1 METLKYVIEDST
13 IAELL
18 GVQNFS
24 TDESAVLELIK
35 NSYDANAM
43 NVTLEFYEDTL
54 EIIDDGDGMNSD
66 DIKNYWMHIGKSSKG
81 YSVVD
86 SQDNLRI
93 QAGSKGVGRFALS
106 RLGRKIKLI
115 TKKDKEVG
123 VIWETDWNFSTLD
136 EFTEV
141 KEKGTYI
148 KIINL
153 REKWTL
159 NKIKRLTSYLGRTYK
174 DQLMKIRIKAN
185 GYDEMVKY
193 IFPEPKPGTNC
204 RSNIILE
211 YFDTKLSVKV
221 ISDEFSNEAKKYF
234 PEINYHFREWNMIDE
249 LQGNEVI
256 DLSKEE
262 LTIKLKELGSF
273 SSNLFFNLSATKT
286 DKEKFLYQYLNVP
299 VEIEKGVILYRNAFS
314 ISSLE
319 GEKDWLGFGKRS
331 RKSPAAASHPT
342 GAWRVRENQL
352 SGYVLIDKKE
362 NMVLQDL
369 MNRQGI
375 DENIYFKLFVEIILS
390 GIKEFERYR
399 QSVIRSINE
408 RNNHVE
414 EKKDSITDKLIKNP
428 RLIKKLDDNEGNTL
442 IEEIKAF
449 QQEKINFQKENTD
462 LVEKH
467 RYDVRILNTL
477 ATSGIKA
484 TSIAHEINNDRNQIE
499 AVNDYIVKALIKIG
513 LWDQIVSSSEG
524 KSVFENIPALLE
536 KSKNAVKKM
545 IHFID
550 AILEKVEKK
559 QFEVVNLNVKE
570 SMDRI
575 IQKWESDFS
584 WLNIETEID
593 SSIMFRTSKDTLN
606 TIFENLILNSTQQNN
621 DYSDLKICINI
632 RKEGDELIIKYSDK
646 GRGLPKKFLEK
657 PRIILEPH
665 ETSRNDGHGLGMWII
680 NNTIKM
686 QNGSVINI
694 DGHNGFLFEFTLKEI
709 K

>member
-43 NVTLEFYEDTL
+43 NVTLVFYEDTL
-54 EIIDDGDGMNSD
+54 EITDDGEGMNSD
-66 DIKNYWMHIGKSSKG
+66 DIKNHWMHIGKSSKG
-81 YSVVD
+81 YSVID

-115 TKKDKEVG
+115 SKKEKEVG

-141 KEKGTYI
+141 KEKGTCI

-159 NKIKRLTSYLGRTYK
+159 NKIKRLTTYLGRTYK
-174 DQLMKIRIKAN
+174 DQLMKIRIKAS
-185 GYDEMVKY
+185 GYDEMVQY

-204 RSNIILE
+204 RANIILK

-221 ISDEFSNEAKKYF
+221 ISDEFSNEAKNYF
-234 PEINYHFREWNMIDE
+234 PDIDYHFREWNMIDE
-249 LQGNEVI
+249 LQGNEEI

-273 SSNLFFNLSATKT
+273 SSNLFFNLTATKT

-408 RNNHVE
+408 RNKQVE
-414 EKKDSITDKLIKNP
+414 EKKNRITEKLIKNP

-449 QQEKINFQKENTD
+449 RQEKINFQKENTD

-467 RYDVRILNTL
+467 RYDVRILNAL

-484 TSIAHEINNDRNQIE
+484 TSIAHEINNNRNQIE
-499 AVNDYIVKALIKIG
+499 PVNQFIIAALKNYG
-513 LWDQIVSSSEG
+513 LWDQIVNLSKE
-524 KSVFENIPALLE
+524 KALFENVPMLLE
-536 KSKNAVKKM
+536 NANNAM
-545 IHFID
+545 ERIIHFID
-550 AILEKVEKK
+550 AILEKVEKN

-570 SMDRI
+570 STDRI
-575 IQKWESDFS
+575 IQKWKTDFK
-584 WLNIETEID
+584 WLNIETDID
-593 SSIMFRTSKDTLN
+593 PSIMFRISKDTLN
-606 TIFENLILNSTQQNN
+606 TIFENLMLNSTQQNN

-632 RKEGDELIIKYSDK
+632 RKERDELIIKYSDK
-646 GRGLPKKFLEK
+646 GRGLPEKFLDK
-657 PRIILEPH
+657 PRIILEAH

-694 DGHNGFLFEFTLKEI
+694 DGHNGFLFEFKIKEI
-709 K
+709 I

>member
-66 DIKNYWMHIGKSSKG
+66 DIKNHWMHIGKSSKG

-106 RLGRKIKLI
+106 RLGRKVKLI
-115 TKKDKEVG
+115 SKKDKEVG

-136 EFTEV
+136 EYTEV

-148 KIINL
+148 KIKNL

-211 YFDTKLSVKV
+211 YIDTKLSVRV
-221 ISDEFSNEAKKYF
+221 ISDEFSNEAKNYF
-234 PEINYHFREWNMIDE
+234 PDINYHFREWNMIDE
-249 LQGNEVI
+249 LQGNEEI

-273 SSNLFFNLSATKT
+273 SSNLFFNLTATKT

-362 NMVLQDL
+362 NSVLQDL

-408 RNNHVE
+408 RNKPVE
-414 EKKDSITDKLIKNP
+414 EKKNRLTDKLIKNP
-428 RLIKKLDDNEGNTL
+428 HLIKNLAAEDENTL

-449 QQEKINFQKENTD
+449 KKEEKNFYKISTD
-462 LVEKH
+462 LEEQH
-467 RYDVRILNTL
+467 RYDVRILNAL
-477 ATSGIKA
+477 ATSGMKA

-499 AVNDYIVKALIKIG
+499 AGNGFIVEALKKFG
-513 LWDQIVSSSEG
+513 LWNQIVSLSE
-524 KSVFENIPALLE
+524 KKPLCENVPDLLE
-536 KSKNAVKKM
+536 NSKNAVEKM

-570 SMDRI
+570 STDRI
-575 IQKWESDFS
+575 IQKWKTDFK
-584 WLNIETEID
+584 WLNIETDID
-593 SSIMFRTSKDTLN
+593 PSMMFRISKDTLN
-606 TIFENLILNSTQQNN
+606 TIFENLILNSTQQND
-621 DYSDLKICINI
+621 DYSDLKIYINI
-632 RKEGDELIIKYSDK
+632 RKEGDELIIKYSDE
-646 GRGLPKKFLEK
+646 GRGLPEKFLDN
-657 PRIILEPH
+657 PRVILEPH

-694 DGHNGFLFEFTLKEI
+694 DGHNGFLFEFTIKEI

>member
-256 DLSKEE
+256 DLSEEE

-273 SSNLFFNLSATKT
+273 SSNLFFNLTATKT

-584 WLNIETEID
+584 WLNIETDID
-593 SSIMFRTSKDTLN
+593 SSMMFRTSKDTLN

-621 DYSDLKICINI
+621 DYSDLKICIII

>member
-43 NVTLEFYEDTL
+43 NVTLEFFEDTL

-66 DIKNYWMHIGKSSKG
+66 DIKNHWMHIGKSSKG

-86 SQDNLRI
+86 SQNNSRI

-106 RLGRKIKLI
+106 RLGRKVKLI
-115 TKKDKEVG
+115 SKKDKEVG

-136 EFTEV
+136 QFTEV

-221 ISDEFSNEAKKYF
+221 ISDEFSDEAKKYF
-234 PEINYHFREWNMIDE
+234 PNIKFHFREWNMIDE
-249 LQGNEVI
+249 LEGNEVI

-273 SSNLFFNLSATKT
+273 SSNLFFNLTATKT

-299 VEIEKGVILYRNAFS
+299 EEIEKGVILYRNAFS

-342 GAWRVRENQL
+342 GPWRVRENQL
-352 SGYVLIDKKE
+352 SGYVMIDKKE
-362 NMVLQDL
+362 NEVLQDL

-399 QSVIRSINE
+399 QSVIRCINE
-408 RNNHVE
+408 RNKDIE
-414 EKKDSITDKLIKNP
+414 EKKDRITDKLIKNP
-428 RLIKKLDDNEGNTL
+428 RLIKNLAAEDENTL

-467 RYDVRILNTL
+467 RYDVRLLNAL
-477 ATSGIKA
+477 ATSGLKA
-484 TSIAHEINNDRNQIE
+484 TSIAHEINNNRNQIE
-499 AVNDYIVKALIKIG
+499 PANRFIIDALKNYG
-513 LWDQIVSSSEG
+513 LWDQIVDLSKE
-524 KSVFENIPALLE
+524 KAMFENVPMLLD
-536 KSKNAVKKM
+536 NANNAM
-545 IHFID
+545 ERIIHFID
-550 AILEKVEKK
+550 AILEKVEKN

-570 SMDRI
+570 STDRI
-575 IQKWESDFS
+575 IQKWKSDFT
-584 WLNIETEID
+584 WLNIETDID
-593 SSIMFRTSKDTLN
+593 PSMMFRISKDTLN

-632 RKEGDELIIKYSDK
+632 RKEGDELIIKYSDE
-646 GRGLPKKFLEK
+646 GRGLPKKFLDK
-657 PRIILEPH
+657 PRNILEAH

-680 NNTIKM
+680 NNTIRM

-694 DGHNGFLFEFTLKEI
+694 DGHNGFLFEFTIKEI

>member
-273 SSNLFFNLSATKT
+273 SSNLFFNLTATKT

>member
-93 QAGSKGVGRFALS
+93 QAGAKGVGRFALS

-273 SSNLFFNLSATKT
+273 SSNLFFNLTATKT

>member
-43 NVTLEFYEDTL
+43 NVTLHFFEDIL
-54 EIIDDGDGMNSD
+54 EITDDGDGMNSD
-66 DIKNYWMHIGKSSKG
+66 DIKNHWMHIGKSSKG

-106 RLGRKIKLI
+106 RLGRKVKLI
-115 TKKDKEVG
+115 SKKDKEVG

-141 KEKGTYI
+141 NKKGTYI
-148 KIINL
+148 RIINL

-159 NKIKRLTSYLGRTYK
+159 NKIRRLTSYLGRTYK

-193 IFPEPKPGTNC
+193 IFPEPKPGINC

-221 ISDEFSNEAKKYF
+221 ISDEFSNEAKKYI
-234 PEINYHFREWNMIDE
+234 PDIKYHFREWNMIDE

-273 SSNLFFNLSATKT
+273 SSNLFFNLTATKT

-342 GAWRVRENQL
+342 GSWRVRENQV
-352 SGYVLIDKKE
+352 SGYVMIDKKE
-362 NMVLQDL
+362 NEVLQDL

-399 QSVIRSINE
+399 QKVIRCINE
-408 RNNHVE
+408 RNKDIE
-414 EKKDSITDKLIKNP
+414 EKKDRITDKLIKNP
-428 RLIKKLDDNEGNTL
+428 RLIKNLAAEDENTL

-449 QQEKINFQKENTD
+449 KKEEKNFYKISTD
-462 LVEKH
+462 LEEKH
-467 RYDVRILNTL
+467 RYDVRILNAL

-484 TSIAHEINNDRNQIE
+484 TSIAHEINNNRNQIE
-499 AVNDYIVKALIKIG
+499 PVNQFIIEALKNYG
-513 LWDQIVSSSEG
+513 LWDQIVNLSKE
-524 KSVFENIPALLE
+524 KALFENVPMLLE
-536 KSKNAVKKM
+536 NANNAM
-545 IHFID
+545 ERIIHFID
-550 AILEKVEKK
+550 AILEKVEKN

-570 SMDRI
+570 STDRI
-575 IQKWESDFS
+575 IQKWKSDYT
-584 WLNIETEID
+584 WLNIETDID
-593 SSIMFRTSKDTLN
+593 PSMMFRISKDTLY

-621 DYSDLKICINI
+621 DYSDLKISINI
-632 RKEGDELIIKYSDK
+632 RKEGDDLIIKYSDE
-646 GRGLPKKFLEK
+646 GRGLPKKFLDK
-657 PRIILEPH
+657 PRIILEAH

-694 DGHNGFLFEFTLKEI
+694 DGHNGFLFEFTIKEI

>member
-256 DLSKEE
+256 DLSEEE

-273 SSNLFFNLSATKT
+273 SSNLFFNLTATKT

-513 LWDQIVSSSEG
+513 LWDQIVSSSQG

-575 IQKWESDFS
+575 MQKWESDFS
-584 WLNIETEID
+584 WLNIETDID
-593 SSIMFRTSKDTLN
+593 SSMMFRTSKDTLN

>member
-159 NKIKRLTSYLGRTYK
+159 NKIKRLTSYLGRTY
-174 DQLMKIRIKAN
+174 N

-273 SSNLFFNLSATKT
+273 SSNLFFNLTATKT

>member
-54 EIIDDGDGMNSD
+54 EITDDGDGMNSD
-66 DIKNYWMHIGKSSKG
+66 DIKNHWMHIGKSSKG

-106 RLGRKIKLI
+106 RLGRKVKLI
-115 TKKDKEVG
+115 SKKEKEVG

-141 KEKGTYI
+141 KEKGTFI
-148 KIINL
+148 RIINL

-185 GYDEMVKY
+185 GYDELVKY

-221 ISDEFSNEAKKYF
+221 ISDEFSNEAKNYVSD
-234 PEINYHFREWNMIDE
+234 IDYHFREWNMIDE
-249 LQGNEVI
+249 LQGNEEI

-262 LTIKLKELGSF
+262 LKIKLKELGSF
-273 SSNLFFNLSATKT
+273 SSNLFFNLTATKT

-352 SGYVLIDKKE
+352 SGYVMIDKKE

-499 AVNDYIVKALIKIG
+499 AVNDFIVKALIKIG
-513 LWDQIVSSSEG
+513 IWDQIVSSSEG
-524 KSVFENIPALLE
+524 KPVFENIPVLLE

-584 WLNIETEID
+584 WLNIETDID
-593 SSIMFRTSKDTLN
+593 SSMMFRTSKDTLN

>member
-24 TDESAVLELIK
+24 SDESAVLELIK

-43 NVTLEFYEDTL
+43 NVTLHFFEDAL
-54 EIIDDGDGMNSD
+54 EITDDGDGMNSD
-66 DIKNYWMHIGKSSKG
+66 DIKNHWMHIGKSSKG

-106 RLGRKIKLI
+106 RLGRKVKLI
-115 TKKDKEVG
+115 SKKDKEVG

-141 KEKGTYI
+141 KEKGTFI
-148 KIINL
+148 RIINL

-159 NKIKRLTSYLGRTYK
+159 NKIKRLTRYLGRTYK

-185 GYDEMVKY
+185 GYDELVKY

-221 ISDEFSNEAKKYF
+221 ISDEFSNEAKKYY
-234 PEINYHFREWNMIDE
+234 PDIKYHFRELNMIEE

-273 SSNLFFNLSATKT
+273 SSNLFFNLTATKT
-286 DKEKFLYQYLNVP
+286 DKEKFLYQYLNIP

-342 GAWRVRENQL
+342 GSWRVRENQL
-352 SGYVLIDKKE
+352 SGYVMIDKKE
-362 NMVLQDL
+362 NEVLQDL

-399 QSVIRSINE
+399 QAVIRCINE
-408 RNNHVE
+408 KNKDVE
-414 EKKDSITDKLIKNP
+414 EKKDRIIDKLIKNP
-428 RLIKKLDDNEGNTL
+428 RLIKKLDDNEGNIL

-449 QQEKINFQKENTD
+449 QQDKINFQKENTD

-484 TSIAHEINNDRNQIE
+484 TSIAHEINNDRNQME
-499 AVNDYIVKALIKIG
+499 EVNEFIVKALIKIG

-524 KSVFENIPALLE
+524 KPVFENIPALLE
-536 KSKNAVKKM
+536 NSKNAVKKM

-570 SMDRI
+570 SIDRI

-584 WLNIETEID
+584 WLNIETDID
-593 SSIMFRTSKDTLN
+593 SSMMFRTSKDTLN

-646 GRGLPKKFLEK
+646 GKGLPKKFLEK

>member
-43 NVTLEFYEDTL
+43 NVTLHFFEDTL
-54 EIIDDGDGMNSD
+54 EITDDGDGMNSN
-66 DIKNYWMHIGKSSKG
+66 DIKNHWMHIGKSSKG

-106 RLGRKIKLI
+106 RLGRKVKLI
-115 TKKDKEVG
+115 SKKDKEVG

-185 GYDEMVKY
+185 GYDEMVQY

-221 ISDEFSNEAKKYF
+221 ISDEFSNEAKNYVSD
-234 PEINYHFREWNMIDE
+234 IDYHFREWNMIDE
-249 LQGNEVI
+249 LQGNEEI

-262 LTIKLKELGSF
+262 LSIKLKELGSF
-273 SSNLFFNLSATKT
+273 SSNLFFNLTATKT
-286 DKEKFLYQYLNVP
+286 DKEKFLYQYQNVP

-352 SGYVLIDKKE
+352 SGYVMIDKKE

-408 RNNHVE
+408 KNKQIE
-414 EKKDSITDKLIKNP
+414 EKK
-428 RLIKKLDDNEGNTL
+428 
-442 IEEIKAF
+442 IE
-449 QQEKINFQKENTD
+449 
-462 LVEKH
+462 
-467 RYDVRILNTL
+467 
-477 ATSGIKA
+477 
-484 TSIAHEINNDRNQIE
+484 
-499 AVNDYIVKALIKIG
+499 
-513 LWDQIVSSSEG
+513 
-524 KSVFENIPALLE
+524 
-536 KSKNAVKKM
+536 
-545 IHFID
+545 
-550 AILEKVEKK
+550 
-559 QFEVVNLNVKE
+559 
-570 SMDRI
+570 
-575 IQKWESDFS
+575 
-584 WLNIETEID
+584 
-593 SSIMFRTSKDTLN
+593 
-606 TIFENLILNSTQQNN
+606 
-621 DYSDLKICINI
+621 
-632 RKEGDELIIKYSDK
+632 
-646 GRGLPKKFLEK
+646 
-657 PRIILEPH
+657 
-665 ETSRNDGHGLGMWII
+665 
-680 NNTIKM
+680 
-686 QNGSVINI
+686 
-694 DGHNGFLFEFTLKEI
+694 
-709 K
+709 

>member
-54 EIIDDGDGMNSD
+54 EITDDGDGMNSD
-66 DIKNYWMHIGKSSKG
+66 DIKNHWMHIGKSSKG

-115 TKKDKEVG
+115 SKKEKEVG

-185 GYDEMVKY
+185 GYDEMVQY

-221 ISDEFSNEAKKYF
+221 ISDEFSNEAKNYVSD
-234 PEINYHFREWNMIDE
+234 IDYHFREWNMIDE
-249 LQGNEVI
+249 LQGNEEI

-262 LTIKLKELGSF
+262 LSIKLKELGSF
-273 SSNLFFNLSATKT
+273 SSNLFFNLTATKT
-286 DKEKFLYQYLNVP
+286 DKEKFLYQYQNVP

-414 EKKDSITDKLIKNP
+414 EKKDSITDKLMKNP

-449 QQEKINFQKENTD
+449 QQEKINFQKENTE

-467 RYDVRILNTL
+467 RYDVRILNAL

-484 TSIAHEINNDRNQIE
+484 TSIAHEINNNRNQIE
-499 AVNDYIVKALIKIG
+499 PVNQFIIAALKNYG
-513 LWDQIVSSSEG
+513 LWDQIVNLSKE
-524 KSVFENIPALLE
+524 KALFENVPMLLE
-536 KSKNAVKKM
+536 NANNAM
-545 IHFID
+545 ERIIHFID
-550 AILEKVEKK
+550 AILEKVEKN

-575 IQKWESDFS
+575 IQKWKSDYT
-584 WLNIETEID
+584 WLNIETDID
-593 SSIMFRTSKDTLN
+593 PSMMFRISKDTLY

-621 DYSDLKICINI
+621 AYSDLKISINI
-632 RKEGDELIIKYSDK
+632 RKEGDELIIKYSDE
-646 GRGLPKKFLEK
+646 GRGLPEKFLDK
-657 PRIILEPH
+657 PRIILEAH

-694 DGHNGFLFEFTLKEI
+694 DGHNGFLFEFTIKEI

>member
-43 NVTLEFYEDTL
+43 NVTLEFFEDTL
-54 EIIDDGDGMNSD
+54 EITDDGDGMNSD
-66 DIKNYWMHIGKSSKG
+66 DIKNHWMHIGKSSKG

-86 SQDNLRI
+86 SKDNLRI

-106 RLGRKIKLI
+106 RLGRKVKLI
-115 TKKDKEVG
+115 SKKDKEVG

-136 EFTEV
+136 QFTEV

-159 NKIKRLTSYLGRTYK
+159 NKIKRLTTYLGRTYK

-193 IFPEPKPGTNC
+193 IFPEPKPGINC

-221 ISDEFSNEAKKYF
+221 ISDEFSNEAKKYI
-234 PEINYHFREWNMIDE
+234 PDIKYHFREWNMIDE

-273 SSNLFFNLSATKT
+273 SSNLFFNLTATKT

-299 VEIEKGVILYRNAFS
+299 EDIEKGVILYRNAFS

-352 SGYVLIDKKE
+352 SGYVMIDKKE
-362 NMVLQDL
+362 NEVLQDL

-399 QSVIRSINE
+399 QKVIRCINE

-428 RLIKKLDDNEGNTL
+428 SLIKKLDDNEGNTL

-449 QQEKINFQKENTD
+449 QQERINFQKENTD
-462 LVEKH
+462 LLEKH
-467 RYDVRILNTL
+467 RYDVRLLNAL
-477 ATSGIKA
+477 ATSGLKA
-484 TSIAHEINNDRNQIE
+484 TSIAHEINNNRNQIE
-499 AVNDYIVKALIKIG
+499 PVNQFIIAALKNYG
-513 LWDQIVSSSEG
+513 LWDQIVNLSKE
-524 KSVFENIPALLE
+524 KAVFENVPLLLE
-536 KSKNAVKKM
+536 NANNSM
-545 IHFID
+545 ERIIHFID
-550 AILEKVEKK
+550 AILEKVEKN

-570 SMDRI
+570 STDRI
-575 IQKWESDFS
+575 IQKWKSDFT
-584 WLNIETEID
+584 WLNIETDID
-593 SSIMFRTSKDTLN
+593 PSMMFRISKDTLN
-606 TIFENLILNSTQQNN
+606 TIFENLILNSTQQND

-632 RKEGDELIIKYSDK
+632 RKEGDELFIKYSDEGK
-646 GRGLPKKFLEK
+646 GLPKKFLDK
-657 PRIILEPH
+657 PRSILEPH

-694 DGHNGFLFEFTLKEI
+694 DGYNGFLFEFTIKEI

>member
-1 METLKYVIEDST
+1 METLRYVIEDST

-24 TDESAVLELIK
+24 SDESAVLELIK

-43 NVTLEFYEDTL
+43 NVTLVFYEDTL
-54 EIIDDGDGMNSD
+54 EITDDGDGMNSG
-66 DIKNYWMHIGKSSKG
+66 DIKNHWMHIGKSSKG
-81 YSVVD
+81 YSVLD

-93 QAGSKGVGRFALS
+93 QSGSKGVGRFALS
-106 RLGRKIKLI
+106 RLGRKVKLI
-115 TKKDKEVG
+115 SKKEEEVG

-185 GYDEMVKY
+185 GYDEMVQY

-221 ISDEFSNEAKKYF
+221 ISDEFSNEAKNYASD
-234 PEINYHFREWNMIDE
+234 IDYHFREWNMIDE
-249 LQGNEVI
+249 LQGNEEI

-262 LTIKLKELGSF
+262 LSIKLKELGSF
-273 SSNLFFNLSATKT
+273 SSNLFFNLAATKT
-286 DKEKFLYQYLNVP
+286 DKEKFLYQYQNVP

-352 SGYVLIDKKE
+352 SGYVMIDKKE

-399 QSVIRSINE
+399 QAVIRCINE
-408 RNNHVE
+408 KNKDVE
-414 EKKDSITDKLIKNP
+414 EKKDRITDKLIKNP
-428 RLIKKLDDNEGNTL
+428 RLIKKLDDNEGNIL

-499 AVNDYIVKALIKIG
+499 AVNDFIVKALIKIG
-513 LWDQIVSSSEG
+513 LWDQIVSSSER
-524 KSVFENIPALLE
+524 KPVFENIPALLE
-536 KSKNAVKKM
+536 NSKNAVKKM

-570 SMDRI
+570 SIDRI

-584 WLNIETEID
+584 WLNIETDID
-593 SSIMFRTSKDTLN
+593 SSMMFRTSKDTLN

-646 GRGLPKKFLEK
+646 GKGLPKKFLEK